1 MSYIRPVIE
10 AFKEQKAKKLSNTE
24 STGIELKL
32 FGNTIAKWKDNKI
45 WITSAGWKTVTTRDR
60 LQILGAKLKQKQGIW
75 YLNGVE
81 WNGNWIKINSTPKII
96 EKLKTKTSIY
106 E

>member
-24 STGIELKL
+24 STGKELLL
-32 FGNTIAKWKDNKI
+32 FGSTIAEWRNNEI
-45 WITSAGWKTVTTRDR
+45 WITSADWKTVTTRDR
-60 LQILGAKLKQKQGIW
+60 LQILGANLKQRQGIW
-75 YLNGVE
+75 YLNDME
-81 WNGNWIKINSTPKII
+81 WDGNWIQINNKPKSI
-96 EKLKTKTSIY
+96 KTKTSIY